1 MAQRYGNPN
10 SGRGWNEFQW
20 EQELRRDDRRITCY
34 FRELP
39 LCLDLPGEEEMIFE
53 GMQSQPGLVPAS
65 AAPGHWRMWDAPVFD
80 RGEDADAD
88 DDAPPRRKPGDEW
101 IERLDRLHSE
111 WHAIAALDLKEPLT
125 EPALGVSCAFGKV
138 IVRLTDFVDTE
149 SPELLALKICLGKR
163 AIEDIN
169 ELCGMLGA
177 IGDLQ
182 PSVEKRTAALAE
194 TLQHAREYLTDRL
207 AELRRG

>member
-1 MAQRYGNPN
+1 MAQRYNNP
-10 SGRGWNEFQW
+10 SFGRGWNEFQW

-39 LCLDLPGEEEMIFE
+39 LCQDLPGEEEMIFE
-53 GMQSQPGLVPAS
+53 VMQSRPGLVPAG

-80 RGEDADAD
+80 RDEDADY
-88 DDAPPRRKPGDEW
+88 DAPPRRKPGDEW
-101 IERLDRLHSE
+101 IERLDRLHAE
-111 WHAIAALDLKEPLT
+111 WNAMAALELKGSLI
-125 EPALGVSCAFGKV
+125 EPALGVSCAIGKV
-138 IVRLTDFVDTE
+138 IVRFTDFVDTE
-149 SPELLALKICLGKR
+149 SPELLALKICLAKR

-169 ELCGMLGA
+169 ELCGMLFA

-182 PSVEKRTAALAE
+182 PSVAGKTAALSD
-194 TLQHAREYLTDRL
+194 TLQHAREYLTDQL